1 MDRKT
6 TLLEFGKYVSLSVI
20 AMLAVSC
27 YILADTFFVSK
38 SLGTRGLAA
47 LNLAIPAYNF
57 IHGTGLMLGMGGA
70 TRYAVCK
77 SRGEDREGDLIFT
90 DSFRLSLAASLFFV
104 ILGLLASE
112 ALTGL
117 LGADEEIF
125 DMTRTYLQV
134 MLLFAPAF
142 ILNDLLVCFVR
153 NDGDPRLAM
162 IATAAGSIANIFLDY
177 FFMFPLGMGIFGAV
191 FATGL
196 SPVIGIL
203 ILLPHWMKKTRGF
216 HLVKAS
222 LSGKRTGIIFSL
234 GFPSL
239 LGQFATGIVM
249 IVFNAIILGLTG
261 NTGVAAYG
269 VIANISLVVVGIY
282 TGMAQG
288 IQPLVSREYGR
299 GNRRK
304 ETAFLRYDLWAM
316 VLISLALY
324 ALLFFFADPITAV
337 FNSEGDEALQKIASE
352 GLKIYFTSMVFVGY
366 NIIISMYFTSVERAL
381 PAHIISLLRGF
392 VLIVPMAFLLSA
404 LLGMW
409 GVWLTF
415 PATELLVFVA
425 GVCLYGRFQ
434 RTRR

>member
-1 MDRKT
+1 
-6 TLLEFGKYVSLSVI
+6 
-20 AMLAVSC
+20 
-27 YILADTFFVSK
+27 
-38 SLGTRGLAA
+38 
-47 LNLAIPAYNF
+47 
-57 IHGTGLMLGMGGA
+57 
-70 TRYAVCK
+70 
-77 SRGEDREGDLIFT
+77 
-90 DSFRLSLAASLFFV
+90 
-104 ILGLLASE
+104 
-112 ALTGL
+112 
-117 LGADEEIF
+117 
-125 DMTRTYLQV
+125 
-134 MLLFAPAF
+134 
-142 ILNDLLVCFVR
+142 
-153 NDGDPRLAM
+153 
-162 IATAAGSIANIFLDY
+162 
-177 FFMFPLGMGIFGAV
+177 MGIFGAV

-203 ILLPHWMKKTRGF
+203 ILIPHWMKKTRGF

-239 LGQFATGIVM
+239 LGQFATGIVI

-415 PATELLVFVA
+415 PATELLVFVT
-425 GVCLYGRFQ
+425 GICLYGRFQ

>member
-77 SRGEDREGDLIFT
+77 SRGEDLEGDLIFT

-125 DMTRTYLQV
+125 DMTHTYLQV

-142 ILNDLLVCFVR
+142 ILNDLFVCFVR

-162 IATAAGSIANIFLDY
+162 IATAAGSIAIPANHAHTALH
-177 FFMFPLGMGIFGAV
+177 A
-191 FATGL
+191 A
-196 SPVIGIL
+196 
-203 ILLPHWMKKTRGF
+203 
-216 HLVKAS
+216 
-222 LSGKRTGIIFSL
+222 
-234 GFPSL
+234 
-239 LGQFATGIVM
+239 
-249 IVFNAIILGLTG
+249 
-261 NTGVAAYG
+261 GVG
-269 VIANISLVVVGIY
+269 
-282 TGMAQG
+282 
-288 IQPLVSREYGR
+288 
-299 GNRRK
+299 
-304 ETAFLRYDLWAM
+304 
-316 VLISLALY
+316 
-324 ALLFFFADPITAV
+324 
-337 FNSEGDEALQKIASE
+337 E
-352 GLKIYFTSMVFVGY
+352 GLRTKVNVNLG
-366 NIIISMYFTSVERAL
+366 ISGDVHDYSCEMEK
-381 PAHIISLLRGF
+381 
-392 VLIVPMAFLLSA
+392 
-404 LLGMW
+404 
-409 GVWLTF
+409 
-415 PATELLVFVA
+415 
-425 GVCLYGRFQ
+425 
-434 RTRR
+434 

>member
-1 MDRKT
+1 M
-6 TLLEFGKYVSLSVI
+6 
-20 AMLAVSC
+20 AV
-27 YILADTFFVSK
+27 
-38 SLGTRGLAA
+38 
-47 LNLAIPAYNF
+47 
-57 IHGTGLMLGMGGA
+57 
-70 TRYAVCK
+70 
-77 SRGEDREGDLIFT
+77 
-90 DSFRLSLAASLFFV
+90 
-104 ILGLLASE
+104 GLLASE

-142 ILNDLLVCFVR
+142 ILNDLFVCFVR

-191 FATGL
+191 LATGL

-203 ILLPHWMKKTRGF
+203 ILIPHWMKKTRGF

-222 LSGKRTGIIFSL
+222 LSGQRTGVIFSL

-304 ETAFLRYDLWAM
+304 ETAFLSYDLWAM
-316 VLISLALY
+316 VLISLVLY
-324 ALLFFFADPITAV
+324 AVLFFFADPITAV
-337 FNSEGDEALQKIASE
+337 FNSEGDESLQKIASE

-415 PATELLVFVA
+415 PATELLVFVT